1 MPLTFGPRL
10 QAFLAEPLAIT
21 VGTTRRDGTV
31 QMVPVWHEYRDG
43 QVWINAGGP
52 RRDWLDHLRRD
63 PRVTLFLI
71 DSKAAFR
78 WVAIQGRL
86 ASITPDGAE
95 EHIDHLSERY
105 AGGPY
110 RGPKTDRKIVR
121 IDPERVSGG
130 ENRVPWDV
138 EATS

>member
-21 VGTTRRDGTV
+21 VGTTRRDGSV

-71 DSKAAFR
+71 DPKAA
-78 WVAIQGRL
+78 
-86 ASITPDGAE
+86 
-95 EHIDHLSERY
+95 
-105 AGGPY
+105 
-110 RGPKTDRKIVR
+110 VR

-130 ENRVPWDV
+130 ENRVAWDV
-138 EATS
+138 ATS